1 MSDLN
6 SILGLAGMQTI
17 SEEQL
22 NEFKFSSEQEKW
34 LGGADRQDPFI
45 LARMPGP
52 KPPMDYFKSDEDRE
66 IAKRWGDDF
75 WGKKPAPVDDRN
87 PPETATTKAAPD
99 NKNKSEPKPLDK
111 PAVTR
116 AATDNRSKGEMEPLA
131 AEPTATDMDPDMP
144 GNDMNTNPDMRSA
157 DDGETMST
165 AGGPPQTEPTADID
179 PDAPGEDMNT
189 NPDMT
194 PSTADTIAGFDKQ
207 ADADAGLSK
216 RSKYDPEIG
225 RFVDYDAQGRPDY
238 DEMYMVGA
246 QDDAAEPETKAAD
259 FEADPEIG
267 DKTGEIAARY
277 NIDPNSQ
284 QADQLAR
291 QELGMDD
298 VAKAKQAANPVA
310 SADTQKGTDQNAMRD
325 TMDKL
330 FGRDGESMSTAGGP
344 PQAQSTLKPADE
356 LLSPEDEAE
365 LSAKYDID
373 AANRDIA
380 DADKEIADL
389 DQEIARLQGAMNQDN
404 GLDVELPQTE
414 PEQDYQQMGPG
425 SVKDMLNKALS
436 KEPKVDMDAQMPSGI
451 QSGEDLYKALDG
463 NLNWLNKNIK

>member
-6 SILGLAGMQTI
+6 RILGLAGMQTI

-22 NEFKFSSEQEKW
+22 NEFEFSPEQEKW
-34 LGGADRQDPFI
+34 LGGANRQDPFI

-99 NKNKSEPKPLDK
+99 NKNKSELKPLDK

-131 AEPTATDMDPDMP
+131 AEPTKTDKENDTIRGFDAQADADKGLGDLAKQNGQPDIDPDAD
-144 GNDMNTNPDMRSA
+144 GEDMNFNPDM
-157 DDGETMST
+157 
-165 AGGPPQTEPTADID
+165 EPAAID

-194 PSTADTIAGFDKQ
+194 PA
-207 ADADAGLSK
+207 
-216 RSKYDPEIG
+216 
-225 RFVDYDAQGRPDY
+225 AQ
-238 DEMYMVGA
+238 
-246 QDDAAEPETKAAD
+246 AEPEDEPETDASYMARPEGDSAYGPYDSYDDMMKA
-259 FEADPEIG
+259 
-267 DKTGEIAARY
+267 R
-277 NIDPNSQ
+277 
-284 QADQLAR
+284 
-291 QELGMDD
+291 
-298 VAKAKQAANPVA
+298 ANPTA

-344 PQAQSTLKPADE
+344 PQAQSTLKPADQV
-356 LLSPEDEAE
+356 LSPEDEAE

-404 GLDVELPQTE
+404 GLDVELPQAE

>member
-6 SILGLAGMQTI
+6 RILGLAGMQTI

-22 NEFKFSSEQEKW
+22 NEFEFSPEQEKW
-34 LGGADRQDPFI
+34 LGGANRQDPFI

-99 NKNKSEPKPLDK
+99 NKNKSELKPLDK

-116 AATDNRSKGEMEPLA
+116 AATDNRSRGEMEPLA

-157 DDGETMST
+157 DNGETMST

-179 PDAPGEDMNT
+179 PDADGEDMNF
-189 NPDMT
+189 NPDMRSADDGQSM
-194 PSTADTIAGFDKQ
+194 STAGGPPQTEPTP
-207 ADADAGLSK
+207 AD
-216 RSKYDPEIG
+216 
-225 RFVDYDAQGRPDY
+225 
-238 DEMYMVGA
+238 
-246 QDDAAEPETKAAD
+246 EPETDASYMARADGDSAYGPYDSYDAMMKA
-259 FEADPEIG
+259 
-267 DKTGEIAARY
+267 R
-277 NIDPNSQ
+277 S
-284 QADQLAR
+284 
-291 QELGMDD
+291 
-298 VAKAKQAANPVA
+298 NPTA

-344 PQAQSTLKPADE
+344 PQSQSTLKPADE

-404 GLDVELPQTE
+404 GLDAELPQAE

-425 SVKDMLNKALS
+425 SVKDMLNKALAT
-436 KEPKVDMDAQMPSGI
+436 EPKVDMDAQMPSGI

-463 NLNWLNKNIK
+463 NLDWLNKNIK